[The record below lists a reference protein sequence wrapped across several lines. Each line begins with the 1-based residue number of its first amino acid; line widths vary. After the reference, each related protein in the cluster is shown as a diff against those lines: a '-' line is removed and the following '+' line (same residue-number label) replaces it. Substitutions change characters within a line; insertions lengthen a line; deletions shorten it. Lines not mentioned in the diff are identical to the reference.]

1 VSSRDNELGASSP
14 NALPS
19 RRSLRQTAPQ
29 ADASDAVLSELQRQ
43 VSEVK
48 ATPGAGTGELRRDR
62 NRLRGAS
69 TAAGTP
75 TVDPAVQAWVDRSPL
90 QSVETTTTGSI
101 SLPPVVLPPVIPPA
115 VTENAPVLA
124 PATGQLPV
132 VTVREMGQARGRKP
146 STGISRPKKAVRRH
160 GFAAR
165 MFSLT
170 AMVFVGLMAVATS
183 IPANALLTPEQV
195 AQMAME
201 SQYGLLDDVDGQS
214 IIASGSDATIGRDG
228 VSVTNGFQLS
238 MRRTELSYTNNPN
251 ANIQWPFHITVPIAD
266 GYGYRV
272 APCDGCSSD
281 HKGVDFDPGQG
292 APIMAIADGTVIQTV
307 ESWGGLG
314 YYVVVAH
321 NINGESFESWYGHM
335 YQGSIA
341 VSVGQNVKL
350 GEILGLVGD
359 TGMSTGAH
367 LHLEIHMNGEPVDP
381 FAFITER
388 NR

>member
-1 VSSRDNELGASSP
+1 
-14 NALPS
+14 
-19 RRSLRQTAPQ
+19 
-29 ADASDAVLSELQRQ
+29 
-43 VSEVK
+43 
-48 ATPGAGTGELRRDR
+48 
-62 NRLRGAS
+62 
-69 TAAGTP
+69 
-75 TVDPAVQAWVDRSPL
+75 
-90 QSVETTTTGSI
+90 
-101 SLPPVVLPPVIPPA
+101 
-115 VTENAPVLA
+115 
-124 PATGQLPV
+124 
-132 VTVREMGQARGRKP
+132 
-146 STGISRPKKAVRRH
+146 
-160 GFAAR
+160 

-367 LHLEIHMNGEPVDP
+367 LHLEIHMNGEPLDP